1 MLCWKPP
8 DHQEV
13 FFYYSYSKFVFNFQ
27 FERSLIKFFFLI
39 IIIFILS
46 IIIIMI
52 IINIMIIVTLIIT
65 TLWWWLLLSLLS
77 LLLLLLLLLLFM
89 NWNKWNKSY
98 FQLQIEETEKI
109 RLDRSSFFNRLGC
122 SFHCEDHV
130 HVQIFSTVQN
140 MIHFIHMMYISM
152 GRALRINK

>member
-77 LLLLLLLLLLFM
+77 LLLLLLLLLFM

>member
-8 DHQEV
+8 DQQEV

-27 FERSLIKFFFLI
+27 FERSLIKVFFFLI

-52 IINIMIIVTLIIT
+52 IINIMIIVIVIIT
-65 TLWWWLLLSLLS
+65 MLWWWWWLLLSLLS
-77 LLLLLLLLLLFM
+77 LLLLLFM
-89 NWNKWNKSY
+89 NWNIWNKSY

-130 HVQIFSTVQN
+130 HVQIFSTV
-140 MIHFIHMMYISM
+140 
-152 GRALRINK
+152 

>member
-52 IINIMIIVTLIIT
+52 IINIMIIVIVIIT
-65 TLWWWLLLSLLS
+65 MLWWWWLLLLSLLS
-77 LLLLLLLLLLFM
+77 LLLLLFM
-89 NWNKWNKSY
+89 NWNIWNKSY

>member
-52 IINIMIIVTLIIT
+52 IINILIIVTLIIT

-77 LLLLLLLLLLFM
+77 LLLLLLLLFM

>member
-27 FERSLIKFFFLI
+27 FERSLMKFFFLI

-52 IINIMIIVTLIIT
+52 IINIMIIVIVIIT
-65 TLWWWLLLSLLS
+65 MLWWWWLLLLSLLS
-77 LLLLLLLLLLFM
+77 LLLLLFM
-89 NWNKWNKSY
+89 NWNIWNKSY

-152 GRALRINK
+152 GRVLRINK

>member
-27 FERSLIKFFFLI
+27 FERSLIKFFFWI

-52 IINIMIIVTLIIT
+52 IINIMIIVIVIIT
-65 TLWWWLLLSLLS
+65 MLWWWWLLLLSLLS
-77 LLLLLLLLLLFM
+77 LLLLLFM
-89 NWNKWNKSY
+89 NWNIWNKSY

>member
-52 IINIMIIVTLIIT
+52 IINIMIIVIVIIT
-65 TLWWWLLLSLLS
+65 MLWWWWLLLLSLLS
-77 LLLLLLLLLLFM
+77 LLLLLFM
-89 NWNKWNKSY
+89 NWNIWNKSY

-140 MIHFIHMMYISM
+140 MIHFIHVYFNGQSV
-152 GRALRINK
+152 ANK

>member
-77 LLLLLLLLLLFM
+77 LLLLLLLFM

>member
-77 LLLLLLLLLLFM
+77 LLLLLLLFM

-140 MIHFIHMMYISM
+140 MIHFIHVYLSV
-152 GRALRINK
+152 ANK